1 MPVVCHLVIRVKGC
15 WQGGFYPDLNIMK
28 CCDVCYAGRGKWMKS
43 IVQTSGVALAQLV
56 NFDLDVAR
64 GQWFLA
70 DLSFEGLETLKP
82 IWRNNKSFL
91 YPFGVVASLR
101 ETVQKKFT
109 GFYHL
114 SLPQTT
120 KSGVFGGGIFFCNS
134 DKDDT
139 STFQPF
145 PLFLTPSLG
154 SSGHNGIR
162 RRLAKNVT
170 TSTHCIRV
178 YLFDIVGV
186 KFMFDI

>member
-1 MPVVCHLVIRVKGC
+1 MSREWCVLVMEVKG
-15 WQGGFYPDLNIMK
+15 WRLGGFCPDFSSTLWNIM
-28 CCDVCYAGRGKWMKS
+28 YGGKWMKYCS
-43 IVQTSGVALAQLV
+43 ISGVALTQLL

-101 ETVQKKFT
+101 ETVQKKFP

-114 SLPQTT
+114 TLPQTT